1 MNGEVGYA
9 DRNVVMK
16 RGVELNDDSRRAAAR
31 DTAAPA
37 TELTHEA
44 YEAGLARLH
53 VELARLQQWVVASGA
68 RICVLIEGRPGA
80 GMSDAIDALTTHA
93 NRRIVRVVALPRPT
107 ERERGQMGLQRFVP
121 CLPTAGEIVIFDG
134 SWYSRAGIDRAT
146 GQYSVEE
153 AGMLLQIVPLM
164 EQAIVMSGVQLLKYW
179 LEVSQKEQVRRL
191 RQRIADRRKNWS
203 ASDVTSPGRWFE
215 LSRAR
220 DAIFAASD
228 SDYAPWFVARGDD
241 GKRARLNM
249 ISHLLG
255 QIPYESVPRARVRVP
270 AAPDAGGYREPD
282 YAYRYVEERY

>member
-1 MNGEVGYA
+1 
-9 DRNVVMK
+9 MK
-16 RGVELNDDSRRAAAR
+16 RGAEPNDDRCRAAAR
-31 DTAAPA
+31 DTAASA
-37 TELTHEA
+37 LELTQEA

-80 GMSDAIDALTTHA
+80 GMCDAIDALTMHA
-93 NRRIVRVVALPRPT
+93 NRRIFRVVALPRPT
-107 ERERGQMGLQRFVP
+107 ERERSQMCLQRFVP
-121 CLPTAGEIVIFDG
+121 HLPTAGELVIFDG

-146 GQYSVEE
+146 GQYGIEE
-153 AGMLLQIVPLM
+153 AGMLLQVVPLM

-179 LEVSQKEQVRRL
+179 FEVSQKEQVRRL
-191 RQRIADRRKNWS
+191 RQRLADRRKDWS
-203 ASDVTSPGRWFE
+203 TSEVTSPGRWFE

-220 DAIFAASD
+220 DAIFAATD
-228 SDYAPWFVARGDD
+228 TDYAPWFVARGDD
-241 GKRARLNM
+241 GRRARLNM

-270 AAPDAGGYREPD
+270 TTPDPDGYREPD

>member
-1 MNGEVGYA
+1 
-9 DRNVVMK
+9 MK
-16 RGVELNDDSRRAAAR
+16 RVTERNDDTRRAAAR
-31 DTAAPA
+31 YAAASA
-37 TELTHEA
+37 TELTQQA
-44 YEAGLARLH
+44 YETGLARLH
-53 VELARLQQWVVASGA
+53 VELAKLQQWVVASGA

-93 NRRIVRVVALPRPT
+93 DRRVFRVVALPQPA
-107 ERERGQMGLQRFVP
+107 ERERRQMCLQRFMP
-121 CLPTAGEIVIFDG
+121 HLPTAGELVIFDG
-134 SWYSRAGIDRAT
+134 SWYGRAGIDRAT

-153 AGMLLQIVPLM
+153 AGMLLQVVPLM
-164 EQAIVMSGVQLLKYW
+164 EQAIVKSGVQLLKYW

-191 RQRIADRRKNWS
+191 RQRIADRRRNS
-203 ASDVTSPGRWFE
+203 TFDVTSPGRWFE

-228 SDYAPWFVARGDD
+228 TDYAPWFVARGDD

-255 QIPYESVPRARVRVP
+255 EIPYESVPRARVRVP
-270 AAPDAGGYREPD
+270 TTPDAGGYREPD